1 MTQDAIDRICAFY
14 SESDA
19 AMIRRAYD
27 LACTCLEGKARSN
40 NHPFIE
46 HPLAVA
52 EIVAREL
59 GLGADA
65 AAAVFLHEATRQD
78 NAILDTVKGSFDKV
92 VIDMAVSLNK
102 ISEIK
107 PKDTRLEADRY
118 RKLIASYSSDPKVF
132 LIKLADR
139 LEIMRNLGILPK
151 SDQAR
156 KNAETI
162 LLYVP
167 LAHQTGVYNVKSELE
182 DLWLKYA
189 DPAQYRAISNQLK
202 AGEKEREALVK
213 EFVRPLED
221 KLRRKGIKYTLK
233 ARTKSAYSIW
243 RKMQAQDIPFSK
255 VYDVFAIRFIIDAP
269 LEKEKDLCWEVY
281 SLVTEEYEPDTSRL
295 RDWITVPKPNGYQSL
310 QITVKNS
317 RGQFLEVQ
325 IRTERM
331 DYEAELG
338 SAAHWSYKGVKKEE
352 SLQHW
357 LDMVHGL
364 ISGNSQDN
372 YEQIDSVLNQDVF
385 VFTPN
390 GELRQ
395 LRAGATVLDFAFDIH
410 SNIGLKC
417 AGAKIGS
424 KMVSIKEKLKT
435 GDVVEIL
442 TNKNQKPNAGWLD
455 FVVTSKA
462 RAKIKQ
468 RLKEEENKMAR
479 EGKQLLERRLKN
491 WKLELPDDDLTYL
504 VKKYKFRTA
513 NELFSALG
521 SGDVDV
527 ADIKAYLLDKASH
540 VQETVESHV
549 THTLRKTDSSDY
561 LVIGGNKSLKNV
573 DYKMARCCNPVFG
586 DEVFGFV
593 TVNDGIKI
601 HRMSCPNASRLL
613 TLYPHRV
620 QKVRWKEDASTNSFQ
635 TTVRVTVESDSAV
648 NEVISTI
655 SMFKASIRA
664 FYVKDARNGEKEVTA
679 TIFVPGNLELDKI
692 IASLKK
698 LKDARQVTRI

>member
-1 MTQDAIDRICAFY
+1 MKDAIDRICGYYPEA
-14 SESDA
+14 DA
-19 AMIRRAYD
+19 AAIRRAYD
-27 LACTCLEGKARSN
+27 LACTALEGMFRSN

-46 HPLAVA
+46 HPVAVA
-52 EIVAREL
+52 EIVAKEL

-65 AAAVFLHEATRQD
+65 TQAVFLHEASRMDASRLDAVRQ
-78 NAILDTVKGSFDKV
+78 SFDKN

-107 PKDTRLEADRY
+107 PKDTRLEAERY
-118 RKLIASYSSDPKVF
+118 RKLIATYSSDPKVF

-139 LEIMRNLGILPK
+139 LEIMRNLSILSK
-151 SDQAR
+151 TDQAR

-167 LAHQTGVYNVKSELE
+167 LAHQAGVYNVKSELE

-189 DPAQYRAISNQLK
+189 DPVSFRAISNQLK
-202 AGEKEREALVK
+202 AGEKERDALVR

-221 KLRRKGIKYTLK
+221 KLKQKGIKYTLK

-243 RKMQAQDIPFSK
+243 RKMQVQDIPFSK

-269 LEKEKDLCWEVY
+269 PDKEKDLCWEVY

-295 RDWITVPKPNGYQSL
+295 RDWITVPKANGYQSL

-331 DYEAELG
+331 DYEAEIG

-352 SLQHW
+352 SLRHW
-357 LDMVHGL
+357 LDMVHNL
-364 ISGNSQDN
+364 ISGSAGES
-372 YEQIDSVLNQDVF
+372 YEQIDSVINQDVF

-395 LRAGATVLDFAFDIH
+395 LKAGATVLDFAFDIH
-410 SNIGLKC
+410 SNLGLRC
-417 AGAKIGS
+417 TGAKIGS
-424 KMVSIKEKLKT
+424 KMVSIKEKLNT
-435 GDVVEIL
+435 GDVVEII
-442 TNKNQKPNAGWLD
+442 TSKNQKPSAGWLD

-462 RAKIKQ
+462 RTKIKQ
-468 RLKEEENKMAR
+468 KLKEEENKMAR

-491 WKLELPDDDLTYL
+491 WKLELADDDLTSL
-504 VKKYKFRTA
+504 VKKYKYRTA

-521 SGDVDV
+521 SGAVDV
-527 ADIKAYLLDKASH
+527 ADIKTYIQEKATRI
-540 VQETVESHV
+540 QEAVESHV
-549 THTLRKTDSSDY
+549 THTLRKAESTDY
-561 LVIGGNKSLKNV
+561 LVIGGNKQLKNV
-573 DYKMARCCNPVFG
+573 DYKMARCCNPVYG

-593 TVNDGIKI
+593 TINDGIKI

-635 TTVRVTVESDSAV
+635 TTLKVIVESDPAV

-655 SMFKASIRA
+655 SQFKASIRA
-664 FYVKDARNGEKEVTA
+664 FYVKDTRGGEKEVTA

-692 IASLKK
+692 TASLKK
-698 LKDARQVTRI
+698 LRDVRQVTRL

>member
-1 MTQDAIDRICAFY
+1 MTQDAIERICGY
-14 SESDA
+14 YTDSDA
-19 AMIRRAYD
+19 AMIRRAYA
-27 LACTCLEGKARSN
+27 LACTSLEGLSRSN

-52 EIVAREL
+52 EIVAKEL

-65 AAAVFLHEATRQD
+65 VCAVFLHEASRMD
-78 NAILDTVKGSFDKV
+78 NTVLDSVRNDFDKGV
-92 VIDMAVSLNK
+92 VDMALSLNK

-139 LEIMRNLGILPK
+139 LEIMRNLSILSK
-151 SDQAR
+151 TDQAR

-189 DPAQYRAISNQLK
+189 DPVQFRAISNQLK
-202 AGEKEREALVK
+202 AGEKEREALVR
-213 EFVRPLED
+213 EFVQPLED
-221 KLRRKGIKYTLK
+221 KLRQKGIKYTLK

-269 LEKEKDLCWEVY
+269 LDKEKDLCWEVY

-295 RDWITVPKPNGYQSL
+295 RDWITVPKPNGYESL

-331 DYEAELG
+331 DYEAEIG

-352 SLQHW
+352 SLRNW
-357 LDMVHGL
+357 LDRVHSL
-364 ISGNSQDN
+364 ISGSEQES
-372 YEQIDSVLNQDVF
+372 YEQLDSVINQDVF

-395 LRAGATVLDFAFDIH
+395 LKAGATVLDFAFDIH

-442 TNKNQKPNAGWLD
+442 TNKNQKPTAGWLD

-462 RAKIKQ
+462 KSKIKQ

-491 WKLELPDDDLTYL
+491 WKMELPDDDLTYL
-504 VKKYKFRTA
+504 VKKYKYRTA

-521 SGDVDV
+521 SGALDV
-527 ADIKAYLLDKASH
+527 ADIKAYLLDKASK
-540 VQETVESHV
+540 VQEAVESHV

-561 LVIGGNKSLKNV
+561 LVIGDNRKLKKV
-573 DYKMARCCNPVFG
+573 DYKMAHCCNPVFG

-593 TVNDGIKI
+593 TINDVIKI
-601 HRMSCPNASRLL
+601 HRMSCPTASRLL

-635 TTVRVTVESDSAV
+635 TTLRCLVESDSAV

-664 FYVKDARNGEKEVTA
+664 FFVKDARNGEKEVTA
-679 TIFVPGNLELDKI
+679 TIFVPSNLELDKI
-692 IASLKK
+692 TASLKK
-698 LKDARQVTRI
+698 LKDLRQVSRL

>member
-27 LACTCLEGKARSN
+27 LACTCLEGKTRSN

-65 AAAVFLHEATRQD
+65 VAAVFLHEATRQD
-78 NAILDTVKGSFDKV
+78 NAILDTVKGSFNKV

>member
-1 MTQDAIDRICAFY
+1 MTDAIDRICGYY
-14 SESDA
+14 SGADA
-19 AMIRRAYD
+19 ATIRRAYD
-27 LACTCLEGKARSN
+27 LACTFLEGMFRSN

-46 HPLAVA
+46 HPVSVA
-52 EIVAREL
+52 EIVAKEL

-65 AAAVFLHEATRQD
+65 VSAVFLHEATRLD
-78 NAILDTVKGSFDKV
+78 NAILDTVKGSFDKA

-139 LEIMRNLGILPK
+139 LEIMRNLSMLTK
-151 SDQAR
+151 SDQMR

-189 DPAQYRAISNQLK
+189 DPVQYRAISNQLK
-202 AGEKEREALVK
+202 AGEKEREALVS

-221 KLRRKGIKYTLK
+221 KLRQKGIKYTLK

-243 RKMQAQDIPFSK
+243 RKMQVQDIPFSK
-255 VYDVFAIRFIIDAP
+255 VYDVFAIRFIIDSP
-269 LEKEKDLCWEVY
+269 LDKEKDLCWEVY

-295 RDWITVPKPNGYQSL
+295 RDWISVPKSNGYQSL

-338 SAAHWSYKGVKKEE
+338 SAAHWAYKGVKKEE
-352 SLQHW
+352 SLHKW
-357 LDMVHGL
+357 LDRVHSL
-364 ISGNSQDN
+364 ISGNAHEED
-372 YEQIDSVLNQDVF
+372 YEQLDSFINQDVF

-395 LRAGATVLDFAFDIH
+395 LKAGATVLDFAFDIH
-410 SNIGLKC
+410 SNIGLRC
-417 AGAKIGS
+417 AGAKIGG

-442 TNKNQKPNAGWLD
+442 TNKNQKPTAGWLD

-462 RAKIKQ
+462 RNKIKQ

-504 VKKYKFRTA
+504 VKKYKYRTA

-521 SGDVDV
+521 SGALDV
-527 ADIKAYLLDKASH
+527 AEIKTYLQDKASRI
-540 VQETVESHV
+540 QETVESHV

-561 LVIGGNKSLKNV
+561 LVIGGNKTLKNV

-593 TVNDGIKI
+593 TINDGIKI
-601 HRMSCPNASRLL
+601 HRMSCPNAARLL

-635 TTVRVTVESDSAV
+635 TTLRVVVESDAAV

-655 SMFKASIRA
+655 SNFKASIRS
-664 FYVKDARNGEKEVTA
+664 FLVKDAKGGEKEVSA

-698 LKDARQVTRI
+698 LRDVRQVSRL

>member
-1 MTQDAIDRICAFY
+1 MTDAIDRICGYY
-14 SESDA
+14 SGADA
-19 AMIRRAYD
+19 ATIRRAYD
-27 LACTCLEGKARSN
+27 LACTFLEGMFRSN

-46 HPLAVA
+46 HPVSVA
-52 EIVAREL
+52 EIVAKEL

-65 AAAVFLHEATRQD
+65 VSAVFLHEASRMD
-78 NAILDTVKGSFDKV
+78 NARLDAVRDAFDKSV
-92 VIDMAVSLNK
+92 VDMAVSLNK

-139 LEIMRNLGILPK
+139 LEIMRNLSMLTK
-151 SDQAR
+151 SDQMR

-189 DPAQYRAISNQLK
+189 DPVQYRAISNQLK
-202 AGEKEREALVK
+202 AGEKEREALVS

-221 KLRRKGIKYTLK
+221 KLRQKGIKYTLK

-243 RKMQAQDIPFSK
+243 RKMQVQDIPFSK
-255 VYDVFAIRFIIDAP
+255 VYDVFAIRFIIDSP
-269 LEKEKDLCWEVY
+269 LDKEKDLCWEVY

-295 RDWITVPKPNGYQSL
+295 RDWISVPKSNGYQSL

-338 SAAHWSYKGVKKEE
+338 SAAHWAYKGVKKEE
-352 SLQHW
+352 SLHKW
-357 LDMVHGL
+357 LDRVHSL
-364 ISGNSQDN
+364 ISGNAHEED
-372 YEQIDSVLNQDVF
+372 YEQLDSFINQDVF

-395 LRAGATVLDFAFDIH
+395 LKAGATVLDFAFDIH
-410 SNIGLKC
+410 SNIGLRC
-417 AGAKIGS
+417 AGAKIGG

-442 TNKNQKPNAGWLD
+442 TNKNQKPTAGWLD

-462 RAKIKQ
+462 RNKIKQ

-504 VKKYKFRTA
+504 VKKYKYRTA

-521 SGDVDV
+521 SGALDV
-527 ADIKAYLLDKASH
+527 AEIKTYLQDKASRI
-540 VQETVESHV
+540 QETVESHV

-561 LVIGGNKSLKNV
+561 LVIGGNKTLKNV

-593 TVNDGIKI
+593 TINDGIKI
-601 HRMSCPNASRLL
+601 HRMSCPNAARLL

-635 TTVRVTVESDSAV
+635 TTLRVVVESDAAV

-655 SMFKASIRA
+655 SNFKASIRS
-664 FYVKDARNGEKEVTA
+664 FLVKDAKGGEKEVSA

-698 LKDARQVTRI
+698 LRDVRQVSRL

>member
-1 MTQDAIDRICAFY
+1 MTQDTIGRICAYY
-14 SESDA
+14 SESEA
-19 AMIRRAYD
+19 AMIRSAYD
-27 LACTCLEGKARSN
+27 LACTTLEGKARSN

-52 EIVAREL
+52 EIVAKEL

-65 AAAVFLHEATRQD
+65 VSAVFLHEATRLD
-78 NAILDTVKGSFDKV
+78 NAILDTVKGSFDKA

-139 LEIMRNLGILPK
+139 LEIMRNLSILPK

-189 DPAQYRAISNQLK
+189 DPVQYRAISNQLK
-202 AGEKEREALVK
+202 AGEKEREALVR

-221 KLRRKGIKYTLK
+221 KLRQKGIKYTLK

-269 LEKEKDLCWEVY
+269 LDKEKDLCWEVY
-281 SLVTEEYEPDTSRL
+281 SLVTEEYEPDTNRL

-310 QITVKNS
+310 QITVKNA

-352 SLQHW
+352 SLRHW

-364 ISGNSQDN
+364 ISGNAQES
-372 YEQIDSVLNQDVF
+372 YEQVDSVINQDVF

-442 TNKNQKPNAGWLD
+442 TNKNQKPSAGWLD

-462 RAKIKQ
+462 RTKIKQ

-527 ADIKAYLLDKASH
+527 ADIKAYLLDKASR

-549 THTLRKTDSSDY
+549 THALRKTDSSDY

>member
-1 MTQDAIDRICAFY
+1 MMQDTIDKICAY
-14 SESDA
+14 YGDNDA
-19 AMIRRAYD
+19 AMIRRAYE
-27 LACTCLEGKARSN
+27 LACTTLEGKIRSN

-52 EIVAREL
+52 GIVAREL

-65 AAAVFLHEATRQD
+65 VAAVFLHEATRME
-78 NAILDTVKGSFDKV
+78 NSILDTVKGSFDKA
-92 VIDMAVSLNK
+92 VIDMATSLNK

-139 LEIMRNLGILPK
+139 LEIMRNLSILPK

-189 DPAQYRAISNQLK
+189 DPEQFRAISNQLK
-202 AGEKEREALVK
+202 AGEKEREALVR

-221 KLRRKGIKYTLK
+221 KLRQKGIKYTLK

-243 RKMQAQDIPFSK
+243 RKMQVQDIPFSK

-269 LEKEKDLCWEVY
+269 LDKEKDLCWEVY

-310 QITVKNS
+310 QITVKNA

-352 SLQHW
+352 SLRHW

-364 ISGNSQDN
+364 ISGNAQES
-372 YEQIDSVLNQDVF
+372 YEQVDSVINQDVF

-417 AGAKIGS
+417 TGAKIGS

-442 TNKNQKPNAGWLD
+442 TNKNQKPTAGWLD

-462 RAKIKQ
+462 KSKIKQ

-521 SGDVDV
+521 SGTVDV
-527 ADIKAYLLDKASH
+527 AEIKTYLLDKASH
-540 VQETVESHV
+540 VQEAVESHV
-549 THTLRKTDSSDY
+549 THALRKTDSSDY
-561 LVIGGNKSLKNV
+561 LVIGDNSKLKNV

-593 TVNDGIKI
+593 TINDGIKI

-620 QKVRWKEDASTNSFQ
+620 QKVRWKDDASTNSFQ
-635 TTVRVTVESDSAV
+635 TTLRCIVESDSAV

-664 FYVKDARNGEKEVTA
+664 FYAKDARNGEKEVTA
-679 TIFVPGNLELDKI
+679 TIYVPSNLELDKI
-692 IASLKK
+692 MASLKK
-698 LKDARQVTRI
+698 LKDLRQVTRQ

>member
-221 KLRRKGIKYTLK
+221 KLRSKGIKYTLK

-364 ISGNSQDN
+364 ISGNSQDK

-417 AGAKIGS
+417 SGAKIGS

-527 ADIKAYLLDKASH
+527 ADIKSYLLDKASR

>member
-221 KLRRKGIKYTLK
+221 KLRSKGIKYTLK

>member
-1 MTQDAIDRICAFY
+1 
-14 SESDA
+14 
-19 AMIRRAYD
+19 
-27 LACTCLEGKARSN
+27 
-40 NHPFIE
+40 
-46 HPLAVA
+46 
-52 EIVAREL
+52 
-59 GLGADA
+59 
-65 AAAVFLHEATRQD
+65 
-78 NAILDTVKGSFDKV
+78 
-92 VIDMAVSLNK
+92 
-102 ISEIK
+102 
-107 PKDTRLEADRY
+107 
-118 RKLIASYSSDPKVF
+118 
-132 LIKLADR
+132 
-139 LEIMRNLGILPK
+139 
-151 SDQAR
+151 
-156 KNAETI
+156 
-162 LLYVP
+162 
-167 LAHQTGVYNVKSELE
+167 
-182 DLWLKYA
+182 
-189 DPAQYRAISNQLK
+189 
-202 AGEKEREALVK
+202 ALVK
-213 EFVRPLED
+213 EFVRPPED

>member
-221 KLRRKGIKYTLK
+221 KLRSKGIKYTLK

-417 AGAKIGS
+417 SGAKIGS

-527 ADIKAYLLDKASH
+527 ADIKAYLLDKASR

>member
-1 MTQDAIDRICAFY
+1 MTQDAINIICGY
-14 SESDA
+14 YLEPDA
-19 AMIRRAYD
+19 EMIRRAYE
-27 LACTCLEGKARSN
+27 LARTSLDGKFRSN
-40 NHPFIE
+40 SHPFIE

-52 EIVAREL
+52 DIVAREL

-65 AAAVFLHEATRQD
+65 VAAVFLHEATRMD
-78 NAILDTVKGSFDKV
+78 NALLSPVKDSFSRTVL
-92 VIDMAVSLNK
+92 DMAVSLNK

-118 RKLIASYSSDPKVF
+118 RKLIATYSSDPRVF

-139 LEIMRNLGILPK
+139 LEIMRNLHILTK
-151 SDQAR
+151 SDQTR

-167 LAHQTGVYNVKSELE
+167 LAHQAGVYNVKSELE

-189 DPAQYRAISNQLK
+189 DPVQYRAISNQLK
-202 AGEKEREALVK
+202 AGEREREDLVR

-221 KLRRKGIKYTLK
+221 KLRQKGIKYTLK

-243 RKMQAQDIPFSK
+243 RKMQVQDIPFSK

-269 LEKEKDLCWEVY
+269 LDKEKDLCWEVY

-338 SAAHWSYKGVKKEE
+338 SAAHWAYKGVKKEE
-352 SLQHW
+352 SMRNW
-357 LDMVHGL
+357 LDMVHNL
-364 ISGNSQDN
+364 ISGGGQEN
-372 YEQIDSVLNQDVF
+372 YEQVDSVIGQDVF

-395 LRAGATVLDFAFDIH
+395 LRAGATGLDFAFDIH
-410 SNIGLKC
+410 SNIGLRC
-417 AGAKIGS
+417 AGAKIAG
-424 KMVSIKEKLKT
+424 KMVPIKEKLKT

-442 TNKNQKPNAGWLD
+442 TNRNQKPNAGWLD

-462 RAKIKQ
+462 RSKIKQ
-468 RLKEEENKMAR
+468 KLKEEENKMAR

-491 WKLELPDDDLTYL
+491 WKLELADGDLTYL
-504 VKKYKFRTA
+504 VKKYKYGNA
-513 NELFSALG
+513 NEFFSALG
-521 SGDVDV
+521 SGEVDI
-527 ADIKAYLLDKASH
+527 ADIKSFILDKAAK

-549 THTLRKTDSSDY
+549 SHALSKTDSSDY
-561 LVIGGNKSLKNV
+561 LVIGGNRSLKNV
-573 DYKMARCCNPVFG
+573 DYKMARCCNPVYG

-601 HRMSCPNASRLL
+601 HRISCPNASRLL
-613 TLYPHRV
+613 TNYPHRV
-620 QKVRWKEDASTNSFQ
+620 QKVRWKEDANTNSFQ
-635 TTVRVTVESDSAV
+635 TTIRAVVESDTAV
-648 NEVISTI
+648 NEVISAI
-655 SMFKASIRA
+655 SSFKASIRA
-664 FYVKDARNGEKEVTA
+664 FLVKDMRSGEKEVTA
-679 TIFVPGNLELDKI
+679 TVFVPGNLELDKI
-692 IASLKK
+692 MASLKK
-698 LKDARQVTRI
+698 LRDLRQVTRL

>member
-221 KLRRKGIKYTLK
+221 KLRQKGIKYTLK

-417 AGAKIGS
+417 SGAKIGS

>member
-78 NAILDTVKGSFDKV
+78 NAILDSVKGSFDKV

-221 KLRRKGIKYTLK
+221 KLRSKGIKYTLK

-417 AGAKIGS
+417 SGAKIGS

-527 ADIKAYLLDKASH
+527 ADIKSYLLDKASR

>member
-221 KLRRKGIKYTLK
+221 KLRSKGIKYTLK

-417 AGAKIGS
+417 SGAKIGS

-527 ADIKAYLLDKASH
+527 ADIKSYLLDKASR

-549 THTLRKTDSSDY
+549 IHTLRKTDSSDY

-698 LKDARQVTRI
+698 LKDVRQVTRI

>member
-221 KLRRKGIKYTLK
+221 KLRSKGIKYTLK

-417 AGAKIGS
+417 SGAKIGS

-527 ADIKAYLLDKASH
+527 ADIKAYLLDKASR

-549 THTLRKTDSSDY
+549 THALRKTDSSDY

>member
-417 AGAKIGS
+417 SGAKIGS

>member
-202 AGEKEREALVK
+202 AGEKEREALVE

-221 KLRRKGIKYTLK
+221 KLRSKGIKYTLK

-417 AGAKIGS
+417 SGAKIGS

-527 ADIKAYLLDKASH
+527 ADIKSYLLDKASR

>member
-1 MTQDAIDRICAFY
+1 MKDAIDRICGYY

-19 AMIRRAYD
+19 AAIRRAYD
-27 LACTCLEGKARSN
+27 LACASLEGMSRSN

-46 HPLAVA
+46 HPVAVA
-52 EIVAREL
+52 EIVAKEL

-65 AAAVFLHEATRQD
+65 VSAVFLHEASRMD
-78 NAILDTVKGSFDKV
+78 NSRLDAVRDSFDKT

-139 LEIMRNLGILPK
+139 LEIMRNLSMLTK
-151 SDQAR
+151 SDQMR

-189 DPAQYRAISNQLK
+189 DPVQFRAISNQLK
-202 AGEKEREALVK
+202 AGEKEREALVR
-213 EFVRPLED
+213 EFVQPLED
-221 KLRRKGIKYTLK
+221 KLKAKGIKYTLK

-243 RKMQAQDIPFSK
+243 RKMQVQDIPFSK

-269 LEKEKDLCWEVY
+269 LDKEKDLCWEVY

-352 SLQHW
+352 SLRKW
-357 LDMVHGL
+357 LDMVHSL
-364 ISGNSQDN
+364 ISGAPQES
-372 YEQIDSVLNQDVF
+372 YEQIDSVINQDVF

-395 LRAGATVLDFAFDIH
+395 LKAGATVLDFAFDIH
-410 SNIGLKC
+410 SNIGLRC
-417 AGAKIGS
+417 AGAKIGG

-435 GDVVEIL
+435 GDIVEIL
-442 TNKNQKPNAGWLD
+442 TNKNQKPSPGWLD

-462 RAKIKQ
+462 RNKIKQ

-491 WKLELPDDDLTYL
+491 WKMELADDDLTYL
-504 VKKYKFRTA
+504 VKKYKYRTA

-521 SGDVDV
+521 SGAVDI
-527 ADIKAYLLDKASH
+527 ADIKAFLQDKASRT
-540 VQETVESHV
+540 QETVESHV
-549 THTLRKTDSSDY
+549 THALRKTDSSDY

-601 HRMSCPNASRLL
+601 HRMSCPNAARLL

-635 TTVRVTVESDSAV
+635 TTLRVIVDSDAAV

-655 SMFKASIRA
+655 SNFKASIRS
-664 FYVKDARNGEKEVTA
+664 FLVKDAKDGAKEVSA

-692 IASLKK
+692 MASLKK
-698 LKDARQVTRI
+698 LRDLRQVSRL

>member
-151 SDQAR
+151 TDQAR

-202 AGEKEREALVK
+202 AGEKEREALVE

-221 KLRRKGIKYTLK
+221 KLRSKGIKYTLK

-417 AGAKIGS
+417 SGAKIGS

-527 ADIKAYLLDKASH
+527 ADIKSYLLDKASR

>member
-78 NAILDTVKGSFDKV
+78 NAILDSVKGSFDKV

-151 SDQAR
+151 TDQAR

-221 KLRRKGIKYTLK
+221 KLRSKGIKYTLK

-417 AGAKIGS
+417 SGAKIGS

-527 ADIKAYLLDKASH
+527 ADIKAYLLDKASR

>member
-27 LACTCLEGKARSN
+27 LACTCLEGKTRSN

-65 AAAVFLHEATRQD
+65 VAAVFLHEATRQD
-78 NAILDTVKGSFDKV
+78 NAILDTVKGSFNKV

-221 KLRRKGIKYTLK
+221 KLRQKGIKYTLK

>member
-27 LACTCLEGKARSN
+27 LACTCLEGKTRSN

-65 AAAVFLHEATRQD
+65 VAAVFLHEATRQD
-78 NAILDTVKGSFDKV
+78 NAILDTVKGSFNKV

-221 KLRRKGIKYTLK
+221 KLRQKGIKYTLK

-613 TLYPHRV
+613 TLDPHRV

>member
-1 MTQDAIDRICAFY
+1 
-14 SESDA
+14 
-19 AMIRRAYD
+19 MIRRAYD

-78 NAILDTVKGSFDKV
+78 NAILDSVKGSFDKV

-221 KLRRKGIKYTLK
+221 KLRSKGIKYTLK

-417 AGAKIGS
+417 SGAKIGS

-527 ADIKAYLLDKASH
+527 ADIKSYLLDKASR

>member
-151 SDQAR
+151 TDQAR

-221 KLRRKGIKYTLK
+221 KLRSKGIKYTLK

-417 AGAKIGS
+417 SGAKIGS

-527 ADIKAYLLDKASH
+527 ADIKSYLLDKASR

>member
-491 WKLELPDDDLTYL
+491 RKLELPDDDLTYL

>member
-78 NAILDTVKGSFDKV
+78 NAILDSVKGSFDKV

-151 SDQAR
+151 TDQAR

-221 KLRRKGIKYTLK
+221 KLRSKGIKYTLK

-372 YEQIDSVLNQDVF
+372 YDQIDSVLNQDVF

-417 AGAKIGS
+417 SGAKIGS

-527 ADIKAYLLDKASH
+527 ADIKAYLLDKASR

>member
-1 MTQDAIDRICAFY
+1 MTDAIDRICGYY
-14 SESDA
+14 SGADA
-19 AMIRRAYD
+19 ATIRRAYD
-27 LACTCLEGKARSN
+27 LACTFLEGMFRSN

-46 HPLAVA
+46 HPVSVA
-52 EIVAREL
+52 EIVAKEL

-65 AAAVFLHEATRQD
+65 VSAVFLHEASRMD
-78 NAILDTVKGSFDKV
+78 NARLDAVRDAFDKSV
-92 VIDMAVSLNK
+92 VDMAVSLNK

-139 LEIMRNLGILPK
+139 LEIMRNLSMLTK
-151 SDQAR
+151 SDQMR

-189 DPAQYRAISNQLK
+189 DPVQYRAISNQLK
-202 AGEKEREALVK
+202 AGEKEREALVS

-221 KLRRKGIKYTLK
+221 KLRQKGIKYTLK

-243 RKMQAQDIPFSK
+243 RKMQVQDIPFSK
-255 VYDVFAIRFIIDAP
+255 VYDVFAIRFIIDSP
-269 LEKEKDLCWEVY
+269 LDKEKDLCWEVY

-295 RDWITVPKPNGYQSL
+295 RDWISVPKSNGYQSL

-338 SAAHWSYKGVKKEE
+338 SAAHWAYKGVKMEE
-352 SLQHW
+352 SLHKW
-357 LDMVHGL
+357 LDRVHSL
-364 ISGNSQDN
+364 ISGNAHEAD
-372 YEQIDSVLNQDVF
+372 YEQLDSFINQDVF

-395 LRAGATVLDFAFDIH
+395 LKAGATVLDFAFDIH
-410 SNIGLKC
+410 SNIGLRC
-417 AGAKIGS
+417 AGAKIGG

-442 TNKNQKPNAGWLD
+442 TNKNQKPTAGWLD

-462 RAKIKQ
+462 RNKIKQ

-504 VKKYKFRTA
+504 VKKYKYRTA

-521 SGDVDV
+521 SGALDV
-527 ADIKAYLLDKASH
+527 AEIKTYLQDKASRI
-540 VQETVESHV
+540 QETVESHV

-561 LVIGGNKSLKNV
+561 LVIGGNKTLKNV

-593 TVNDGIKI
+593 TINDGIKI
-601 HRMSCPNASRLL
+601 HRMSCPNAARLL

-635 TTVRVTVESDSAV
+635 TTLRVVVESDAAV

-655 SMFKASIRA
+655 SNFKASIRS
-664 FYVKDARNGEKEVTA
+664 FLVKDAKGGEKEVSA

-698 LKDARQVTRI
+698 LRDVRQVSRL

>member
-1 MTQDAIDRICAFY
+1 MTDAIDRICGYY
-14 SESDA
+14 SGADA
-19 AMIRRAYD
+19 ATIRRAYD
-27 LACTCLEGKARSN
+27 LACTFLEGMFRSN

-46 HPLAVA
+46 HPVSVA
-52 EIVAREL
+52 EIVAKEL

-65 AAAVFLHEATRQD
+65 VSAVFLHEASRMD
-78 NAILDTVKGSFDKV
+78 NARLDAVRDAFDKSV
-92 VIDMAVSLNK
+92 VDMAVSLNK

-139 LEIMRNLGILPK
+139 LEIMRNLSMLTKP
-151 SDQAR
+151 DQMR

-189 DPAQYRAISNQLK
+189 DPVQYRAISNQLK
-202 AGEKEREALVK
+202 AGEKEREALVS

-221 KLRRKGIKYTLK
+221 KLRQKGIKYTLK

-243 RKMQAQDIPFSK
+243 RKMQVQDIPFSK
-255 VYDVFAIRFIIDAP
+255 VYDVFAIRFIIDSP
-269 LEKEKDLCWEVY
+269 LDKEKDLCWEVY

-295 RDWITVPKPNGYQSL
+295 RDWISVPKSNGYQSL

-338 SAAHWSYKGVKKEE
+338 SAAHWAYKGVKKEE
-352 SLQHW
+352 SLHKW
-357 LDMVHGL
+357 LDRVHSL
-364 ISGNSQDN
+364 ISGNAHEED
-372 YEQIDSVLNQDVF
+372 YEQLDSFINQDVF

-395 LRAGATVLDFAFDIH
+395 LKAGATVLDFAFDIH
-410 SNIGLKC
+410 SNIGLRC
-417 AGAKIGS
+417 AGAKIGG

-442 TNKNQKPNAGWLD
+442 TNKNQKPTAGWLD

-462 RAKIKQ
+462 RNKIKQ

-504 VKKYKFRTA
+504 VKKYKYRTA

-521 SGDVDV
+521 SGALDV
-527 ADIKAYLLDKASH
+527 AEIKTYLQDKASRI
-540 VQETVESHV
+540 QETVESHV

-561 LVIGGNKSLKNV
+561 LVIGGNKTLKNV

-593 TVNDGIKI
+593 TINDGIKI
-601 HRMSCPNASRLL
+601 HRMSCPNAARLL

-635 TTVRVTVESDSAV
+635 TTLRVVVESDAAV

-655 SMFKASIRA
+655 SNFKASIRS
-664 FYVKDARNGEKEVTA
+664 FLVKDAKGGEKEVSA

-698 LKDARQVTRI
+698 LRDVRQVSRL

>member
-1 MTQDAIDRICAFY
+1 MEAIDRICGYY

-19 AMIRRAYD
+19 AAIRRAYD
-27 LACTCLEGKARSN
+27 LACTSLEGMFRSN

-46 HPLAVA
+46 HPMAVA
-52 EIVAREL
+52 EIVAKEL

-65 AAAVFLHEATRQD
+65 VSAVFLHEASRMD
-78 NAILDTVKGSFDKV
+78 NARLDAVRDSFDKA
-92 VIDMAVSLNK
+92 VIEMAVSLNK

-139 LEIMRNLGILPK
+139 LEIMRNLNMLSK
-151 SDQAR
+151 TDQAR

-189 DPAQYRAISNQLK
+189 DPVQYRAISNQLK
-202 AGEKEREALVK
+202 AGEKEREALVR
-213 EFVRPLED
+213 EFVKPLED
-221 KLRRKGIKYTLK
+221 KLRQKGIKYTLK

-243 RKMQAQDIPFSK
+243 RKMQVQDIPFSK

-310 QITVKNS
+310 QITVKNA
-317 RGQFLEVQ
+317 RGQYLEVQ

-338 SAAHWSYKGVKKEE
+338 SAAHWAYKGVKKEE

-364 ISGNSQDN
+364 ISGNAQES
-372 YEQIDSVLNQDVF
+372 YEQIDSYINQDVF

-395 LRAGATVLDFAFDIH
+395 LKAGATVLDFAFDIH

-442 TNKNQKPNAGWLD
+442 TNKNQKPTAGWLD

-462 RAKIKQ
+462 RTKIKQ

-504 VKKYKFRTA
+504 VKKYKFRNA

-521 SGDVDV
+521 SGAVDV
-527 ADIKAYLLDKASH
+527 ADIKTYLQDKASRT
-540 VQETVESHV
+540 QETVESHV

-573 DYKMARCCNPVFG
+573 DYKMARCCNPVYG

-593 TVNDGIKI
+593 TINDGIKI

-635 TTVRVTVESDSAV
+635 TTLRVIVESDAAV

-655 SMFKASIRA
+655 SQFKASIRA

-692 IASLKK
+692 MASLKK
-698 LKDARQVTRI
+698 LRDTRQVTRQ

>member
-1 MTQDAIDRICAFY
+1 MKDAIDRICGYYPEA
-14 SESDA
+14 DA
-19 AMIRRAYD
+19 AAIRRAYD
-27 LACTCLEGKARSN
+27 LACTALEGMFRSN

-46 HPLAVA
+46 HPVAVA
-52 EIVAREL
+52 EIVAKEL

-65 AAAVFLHEATRQD
+65 TQAVFLHEASRMDASRLDAVRQ
-78 NAILDTVKGSFDKV
+78 SFDKN

-107 PKDTRLEADRY
+107 PKDTRLEAERY
-118 RKLIASYSSDPKVF
+118 RKLIATYSSDPKVF

-139 LEIMRNLGILPK
+139 LEIMRNLSILSK
-151 SDQAR
+151 TDQAR

-167 LAHQTGVYNVKSELE
+167 LAHQAGVYNVKSELE

-189 DPAQYRAISNQLK
+189 DPVSFRAISNQLK
-202 AGEKEREALVK
+202 AGEKERDALVR

-221 KLRRKGIKYTLK
+221 KLKQKGIKYTLK

-243 RKMQAQDIPFSK
+243 RKMQVQDIPFSK

-269 LEKEKDLCWEVY
+269 PDKEKDLCWEVY

-295 RDWITVPKPNGYQSL
+295 RDWITVPKANGYQSL

-331 DYEAELG
+331 DYEAEIG

-352 SLQHW
+352 SLRHW
-357 LDMVHGL
+357 LDMVHNL
-364 ISGNSQDN
+364 ISGSAGES
-372 YEQIDSVLNQDVF
+372 YEQIDSVINQDVF

-395 LRAGATVLDFAFDIH
+395 LKAGATVLDFAFDIH
-410 SNIGLKC
+410 SNLGLRC
-417 AGAKIGS
+417 TGAKIGS
-424 KMVSIKEKLKT
+424 KMVSIKEKLNT
-435 GDVVEIL
+435 GDVVEII
-442 TNKNQKPNAGWLD
+442 TSKNQKPSAGWLD

-462 RAKIKQ
+462 RTKIKQ
-468 RLKEEENKMAR
+468 KLKEEENKMAR

-491 WKLELPDDDLTYL
+491 WKLELADDDLTSL
-504 VKKYKFRTA
+504 VKKYKYRTA

-521 SGDVDV
+521 SGAVDV
-527 ADIKAYLLDKASH
+527 ADIKTYIQEKATRI
-540 VQETVESHV
+540 QEAVESHV
-549 THTLRKTDSSDY
+549 THTLRKAESSDY
-561 LVIGGNKSLKNV
+561 LVIGGNKQLKNV
-573 DYKMARCCNPVFG
+573 DYKMARCCNPVYG

-593 TVNDGIKI
+593 TINDGIKI

-635 TTVRVTVESDSAV
+635 TTLKVIVESDPAV

-655 SMFKASIRA
+655 SQFKASIRA
-664 FYVKDARNGEKEVTA
+664 FYVKDTRGGEKEVTA

-692 IASLKK
+692 TASLKK
-698 LKDARQVTRI
+698 LRDVRQVTRL

>member
-78 NAILDTVKGSFDKV
+78 NAILDSVKGSFDKV

-221 KLRRKGIKYTLK
+221 KLRSKGIKYTLK

-372 YEQIDSVLNQDVF
+372 YDQIDSVLNQDVF

-417 AGAKIGS
+417 SGAKIGS

-527 ADIKAYLLDKASH
+527 ADIKAYLLDKASR